1 MNHKITRATLA
12 LTISVA
18 LAVTSGCA
26 TIDSTTQSLGHAVGI
41 KNDNTASAVSGGV
54 IGCGAGALIGHF
66 LGKSALA
73 GCAVGGAAGAIASV
87 KIHQHELEKARALAA
102 EAEATKGV
110 TATVAT
116 KTVDA
121 KDDNGQPT
129 KTEALD
135 KLTITLPGK
144 DVQAHAPAVQ
154 RILVKAATVADS
166 SAEQTTIEVKG
177 TLAERTW
184 MTSQLRG
191 AFKVDST
198 VKLIQTD
205 AQVPSLVISPI
216 PTPAQH

>member
-1 MNHKITRATLA
+1 MKKNVTLTRALA
-12 LTISVA
+12 LILTGTVA
-18 LAVTSGCA
+18 LSGCA
-26 TIDSTTQSLGHAVGI
+26 TIDNAEQGIGQKFGSSNGTGNAAVVGG
-41 KNDNTASAVSGGV
+41 AV
-54 IGCGAGALIGHF
+54 GCGAGALISHL

-73 GCAVGGAAGAIASV
+73 GCAIGGATGAIASV
-87 KIHQHELEKARALAA
+87 QIHKHELEKARALAA

-154 RILVKAATVADS
+154 HILVKAATVADS

-177 TLAERTW
+177 SLAERTW
-184 MTSQLRG
+184 MTAQLRQ

-205 AQVPSLVISPI
+205 AATPSLVISPI
-216 PTPAQH
+216 PTATK

>member
-41 KNDNTASAVSGGV
+41 KNDTTASAVSGGAL
-54 IGCGAGALIGHF
+54 GCGAGALIGHF

-73 GCAVGGAAGAIASV
+73 GCAVGAATGAIASV
-87 KIHQHELEKARALAA
+87 QIHKHELEKARALAA

-135 KLTITLPGK
+135 KLTITLPAK

-154 RILVKAATVADS
+154 HILTKAANVADG

-184 MTSQLRG
+184 MTSQLRE

-205 AQVPSLVISPI
+205 AVSPSLVISPI
-216 PTPAQH
+216 PTPAK